1 MRFHVHHAIIWVELM
16 VMFFR
21 ITDIWFSP
29 RLTSVPLG
37 TSEGLHEGCGG
48 SIEADL
54 DQALGVASSMFLQW
68 FFESVLLDGLL
79 LRSSVTIVAL
89 EFVEIL
95 IGYLFVLSSI
105 SNMISGY

>member
-1 MRFHVHHAIIWVELM
+1 MFHLELVKAFM
-16 VMFFR
+16 KVVVAL
-21 ITDIWFSP
+21 TD
-29 RLTSVPLG
+29 
-37 TSEGLHEGCGG
+37 G

-54 DQALGVASSMFLQW
+54 DRALGVASSMFLQW
-68 FFESVLLDGLL
+68 FFGSVLLDGLL